1 MRASTAQALELL
13 FLKNTQE
20 FGLQAGRNISHL
32 VQKEG
37 SFVGH
42 FEATNLLRDGAGK
55 SAFLVAKKLAFQK
68 IERNSSAIQLCERA
82 STTRAEIVNRA
93 SDEFLTGTGFSLNQ
107 NRGIGG
113 RNLFDLLEHRFQGW
127 ALAYD
132 LLESTRITVLFPSPD
147 CS

>member
-32 VQKEG
+32 VQEQG
-37 SFVGH
+37 SLVGH
-42 FEATNLLRDGAGK
+42 FEATNLLRDSAGK
-55 SAFLVAKKLAFQK
+55 SALLVAKKLAFQK
-68 IERNSSAIQLCERA
+68 IEGNSSAIQLYERA

-107 NRGIGG
+107 NSGIGW
-113 RNLFDLLEHRFQGW
+113 RNLFDFLKHRFQGR

-132 LLESTRITVLFPSPD
+132 LLESTRITVLVSGPD
-147 CS
+147 SC